1 MIDEE
6 QLAGALSAHID
17 AILVG
22 QPLPLE
28 DGPEELKQLLDLADQ
43 LAAIDLPP
51 RPAFDQQIKQLL
63 FGRRGGGNGGL
74 TRLGNMPLLFV
85 LGLVA
90 LMGIIG
96 MGVLIATL
104 AVGLL
109 LPLRDQL
116 PTSTPR
122 MPSSIVAPTP
132 IITPLPSVLT
142 PAAETTTTS
151 GSTTQPSPAST
162 TDKLRATPPATPL
175 PNLVSEP
182 TDSQS
187 EMKSGGDSGKD
198 DGGRH
203 SSDDDD
209 DDDDE
214 EDD

>member
-28 DGPEELKQLLDLADQ
+28 DGPEELKQLLNLADQ

-74 TRLGNMPLLFV
+74 TRLSNMPLLFV

-162 TDKLRATPPATPL
+162 TDKLRATPSATPL
-175 PNLVSEP
+175 PNLVSKP
-182 TDSQS
+182 TDSQT
-187 EMKSGGDSGKD
+187 EMKSGGDSGRD